1 VRSGRPVGSDGAVTR
16 ERLLRAGREVF
27 SERGYERTTPAAV
40 AAGAGL
46 GRTAFYRYFDSKAE
60 LYRALIDDANANV
73 VDELFGTG
81 MEGIDDPAAR
91 VARLFRVSARF
102 NADDRSYGRFLT
114 TLVIEGFRNPE
125 LAELAEGEVE
135 RFRSFYTDA
144 VREALAAGVAIAD
157 PAGLVDLLV
166 SLQWGLGLFAAF
178 IGDPERLAAAVAVLA
193 DEVAPGLLGNYPWK
207 I

>member
-1 VRSGRPVGSDGAVTR
+1 
-16 ERLLRAGREVF
+16 LLRAGREVF
-27 SERGYERTTPAAV
+27 SERGYDRTTPALV

-46 GRTAFYRYFDSKAE
+46 TRTAFYRYFDSKAE

-73 VDELFGTG
+73 IDELFGAG
-81 MEGIDDPAAR
+81 MESIPDPAAR

-135 RFRSFYTDA
+135 RFRGFYAAAVKEASDA
-144 VREALAAGVAIAD
+144 DVRIAD
-157 PAGLVDLLV
+157 PEALVDLLV

-178 IGDPERLAAAVAVLA
+178 IGDPERLEAAVGVLA
-193 DEVAPGLLGNYPWK
+193 ERLAPGLLGPG
-207 I
+207 